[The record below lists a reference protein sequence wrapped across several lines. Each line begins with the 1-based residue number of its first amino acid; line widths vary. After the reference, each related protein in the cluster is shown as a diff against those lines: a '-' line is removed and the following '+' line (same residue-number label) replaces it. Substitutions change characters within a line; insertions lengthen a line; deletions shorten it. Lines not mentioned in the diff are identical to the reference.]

1 MCLKL
6 LGDFGVVDFM
16 QNKSKKNIEHHYLTD
31 ADAMSVRTALAKF
44 VEEVSNASICMLSPN
59 VFRINTKDGCVK
71 LNMLSSSGC
80 TRIAMS
86 FKSFAI
92 SLWHK
97 LMKTLTRCFLLRS
110 AAPIK
115 IKDNVVV
122 ESKPET
128 KAKTVADVVLDYI
141 NNKVDNTR
149 LIFSYK
155 ATDQALN
162 CPFRHTKKLESVL
175 HRLNIAANV
184 MYVGQH
190 RGKSLHNFFLKD
202 VGLPV
207 TFNLSDTQEQKFG
220 EDYDAEHGGR
230 LVRGRMHVTI
240 GAGNNEAECM
250 SVHFIYCED
259 CKAIVI
265 TRCGAHGRTAR

>member
-1 MCLKL
+1 
-6 LGDFGVVDFM
+6 M

-31 ADAMSVRTALAKF
+31 ADAISVRNALAKF
-44 VEEVSNASICMLSPN
+44 VEEVSSASICMLSPN
-59 VFRINTKDGCVK
+59 MFRINTKDGCVK

-97 LMKTLTRCFLLRS
+97 LMKTLTRCLLLRS
-110 AAPIK
+110 VAPIK
-115 IKDNVVV
+115 IKDDVIV
-122 ESKPET
+122 ESKPEI
-128 KAKTVADVVLDYI
+128 KAKSVADVVSGYI
-141 NNKVDNTR
+141 DNKENNTR
-149 LIFSYK
+149 LVFTDK
-155 ATDQALN
+155 AFDHALN
-162 CPFRHTKKLESVL
+162 CPFRYTKKFELVL
-175 HRLNIAANV
+175 HRLIIAANV
-184 MYVGQH
+184 MYAGQH
-190 RGKSLHNFFLKD
+190 RGKSLHDFFLKD

-240 GAGNNEAECM
+240 GTGHNEAECM
-250 SVHFIYCED
+250 SVHFIFCED
-259 CKAIVI
+259 CQAIVI